1 MQWRRKECNKE
12 KLINMKLGRQTKMS
26 KTKWNVR
33 EDIIYIRFDFFF
45 FYTCSICQFAV
56 SSKACKLSCLVVTAL
71 GERTTYTCRLQ
82 SPTVRCDLI
91 TGVESKYD
99 AQIKMRYQKAILFVY
114 TFWVMATLL
123 KEVMCA
129 LSLSLKAQKYWVSFL
144 SGFMSAFLMSYDNAL
159 MTSCLLSKKS
169 F

>member
-1 MQWRRKECNKE
+1 MSGKTSFTLD
-12 KLINMKLGRQTKMS
+12 LI
-26 KTKWNVR
+26 
-33 EDIIYIRFDFFF
+33 FF

-56 SSKACKLSCLVVTAL
+56 SSKACKLSCLVITAL

-99 AQIKMRYQKAILFVY
+99 AQIKMRYQEDILFLY

-129 LSLSLKAQKYWVSFL
+129 LSLSESSEIFGFFHIRLCL
-144 SGFMSAFLMSYDNAL
+144 DFMSAFLMSYDNAL